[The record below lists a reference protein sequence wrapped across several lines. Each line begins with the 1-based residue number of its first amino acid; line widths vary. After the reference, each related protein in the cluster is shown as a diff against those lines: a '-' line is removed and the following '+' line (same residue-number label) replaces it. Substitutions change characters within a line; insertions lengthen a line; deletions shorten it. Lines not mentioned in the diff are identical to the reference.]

1 MGSFTLRIDTTEA
14 QKYRANYWDF
24 TLTGELV
31 DNAHQIQKAKINAR
45 LTIDR
50 DDPTPKYLV
59 SWVTVSRDKNREVQ
73 TVPGLLAESQTALGN
88 LLEIRVCSAL
98 GVMITPH
105 YFINPNMVDTK
116 FSEYLEA
123 LLEATDE
130 ELDAVVQFK
139 EKSDV
144 MSLFAEVTEEMGI
157 IANEWKH
164 RFSQFA
170 HKIANQD
177 GEEK

>member
-1 MGSFTLRIDTTEA
+1 MGSFTLRIDATEA

-73 TVPGLLAESQTALGN
+73 TVPGLLAESQTALG
-88 LLEIRVCSAL
+88 
-98 GVMITPH
+98 VMITPH
-105 YFINPNMVDTK
+105 YFINPDMVDTK
-116 FSEYLEA
+116 FSKYLEV

-130 ELDAVVQFK
+130 ELDTVVQFK
-139 EKSDV
+139 EKSDT
-144 MSLFAEVTEEMGI
+144 MSLFAEITEEMGT

-170 HKIANQD
+170 HKVANQD

>member
-1 MGSFTLRIDTTEA
+1 MGSFTLRIDATEA

-31 DNAHQIQKAKINAR
+31 DNAHQTQKAKINAR

-73 TVPGLLAESQTALGN
+73 TVPGLLAESQTALG
-88 LLEIRVCSAL
+88 
-98 GVMITPH
+98 VMITPRC
-105 YFINPNMVDTK
+105 FINPDMVDTK
-116 FSEYLEA
+116 FSKYLEA

-130 ELDAVVQFK
+130 ELDTVVQFK
-139 EKSDV
+139 EKSDT
-144 MSLFAEVTEEMGI
+144 MSLFAEITEEMGT

-170 HKIANQD
+170 HKVANQD

>member
-1 MGSFTLRIDTTEA
+1 MGSFTLCIDATEA

-73 TVPGLLAESQTALGN
+73 TVPGLLAESQTALG
-88 LLEIRVCSAL
+88 
-98 GVMITPH
+98 VMITPH
-105 YFINPNMVDTK
+105 YFINPDMVDTK
-116 FSEYLEA
+116 FSKYIEA

-130 ELDAVVQFK
+130 ELDTVVQFK
-139 EKSDV
+139 EKSDT
-144 MSLFAEVTEEMGI
+144 MSLFAEITEEMGT

-170 HKIANQD
+170 HNIANQD

>member
-1 MGSFTLRIDTTEA
+1 MGSFTLRIDATEA

-88 LLEIRVCSAL
+88 LLKNPCMLRARSDAY
-98 GVMITPH
+98 PH
-105 YFINPNMVDTK
+105 YFINPDMVDTS
-116 FSEYLEA
+116 FSKYLEA

-130 ELDAVVQFK
+130 ELDTVVQFK
-139 EKSDV
+139 EKSDT
-144 MSLFAEVTEEMGI
+144 MSLFAEITEEMGT

-170 HKIANQD
+170 HKVANQD

>member
-1 MGSFTLRIDTTEA
+1 MGSFTLRIDATEA

-73 TVPGLLAESQTALGN
+73 TVPGLLAESQTALG
-88 LLEIRVCSAL
+88 
-98 GVMITPH
+98 VMITPH
-105 YFINPNMVDTK
+105 YFINPDMVDTK
-116 FSEYLEA
+116 FSKYLEA
-123 LLEATDE
+123 LFEATDE
-130 ELDAVVQFK
+130 ELDTVVQFK
-139 EKSDV
+139 EKSDT
-144 MSLFAEVTEEMGI
+144 MSLFAEITEEMGT